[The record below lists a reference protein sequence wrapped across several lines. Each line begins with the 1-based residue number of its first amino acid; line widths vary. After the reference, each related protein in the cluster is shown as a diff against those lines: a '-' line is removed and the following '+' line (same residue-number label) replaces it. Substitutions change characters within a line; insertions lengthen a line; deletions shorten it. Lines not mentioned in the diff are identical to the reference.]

1 METERA
7 IPTRSTSST
16 IINRL
21 RVWLRARETGVL
33 IALLL
38 MSTVLAVAQPT
49 FRTQKNLLNIGR
61 QVSTVGIMAVG
72 MTFMLAS
79 GEIDL
84 SVGSTYAMAPCL
96 AGLLMTKYH
105 FNIWLSC
112 LVGLMVGAVI
122 GLINGILT
130 TKGRLPA
137 FITTLGMMSIV
148 RGIALIMTG
157 AWPVTVGGGNITGP
171 DAARFF
177 FLGGGRLFNRVPM
190 QFVWFIGVLIVW
202 GLLLAATTFG
212 FRVYAIGGNVRAAH
226 LSGINV
232 HRVKITNFVMLGFL
246 CALSGLLTLS
256 FLGTVTATL
265 GQGIELDVIS
275 AAIIGGAPMGG
286 GGGTVL
292 GTLIG
297 AMIMGVLRNGL
308 VLLGISPFWQTVAI
322 GGVIIL
328 AVGLDR
334 WIIHRQAS

>member
-1 METERA
+1 METERV
-7 IPTRSTSST
+7 TSARTVSAT
-16 IINRL
+16 IAKRL
-21 RVWLRARETGVL
+21 EGFLRARETGVL
-33 IALLL
+33 VALLL
-38 MSTVLAVAQPT
+38 MSAALAVAQPT

-96 AGLLMTKYH
+96 AGLLMSKYH
-105 FNIWLSC
+105 VNIWLSC
-112 LVGLMVGAVI
+112 LIGLFTGVVI
-122 GLINGILT
+122 GLINGFLT

-148 RGIALIMTG
+148 RGIALLMTG

-171 DAARFF
+171 TAELFF
-177 FLGGGRLFNRVPM
+177 FLGGGRLFGRIPM
-190 QFVWFIGVLIVW
+190 QFVWFIGVLIAW
-202 GLLLAATTFG
+202 GLLLATTTFG

-232 HRVKITNFVMLGFL
+232 HRVKIINFVMLGFL
-246 CALSGLLTLS
+246 CALSGLLSLS

-286 GGGTVL
+286 GGGTVQ

-322 GGVIIL
+322 GAVIIL

-334 WIIHRQAS
+334 WIIHRQV